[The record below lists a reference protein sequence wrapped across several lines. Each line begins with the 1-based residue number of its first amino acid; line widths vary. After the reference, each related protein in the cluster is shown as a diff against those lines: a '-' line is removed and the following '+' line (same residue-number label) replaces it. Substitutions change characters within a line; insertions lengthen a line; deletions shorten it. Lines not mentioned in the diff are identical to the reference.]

1 MNSRKLFNQGWSF
14 VKTSLAVDSPAE
26 LTFESVELPH
36 DWLIYNTE
44 DLYEHSIGWYKK
56 TFELNH
62 EVDHVSLQFDGV
74 YMDSSLYIN
83 GQFVGEWKY
92 GYSAFEHEITD
103 QLVDGENEILL
114 KVVYQS
120 PNSRWY
126 TGAGIY
132 RNVWLKTYGKNYI
145 ESDGIYISTKELDS
159 QWQVAVETELQ
170 LDEAVSLKH
179 ELFDQN
185 KKNTASVAEVYK
197 SQIDA
202 DFGLYKST
210 RDTFDSVTAKQNA
223 DAFALYKSQRDA
235 DDALAARISALE
247 TKQAVN
253 DAIDPW
259 RAKVLDMKINGVAG
273 ASQAAVALE
282 AERRCCADSKIV
294 NYVNSNFYPISVA
307 DVTVGTTATPRE
319 TFNPL
324 CSCCNNC

>member
-1 MNSRKLFNQGWSF
+1 M
-14 VKTSLAVDSPAE
+14 
-26 LTFESVELPH
+26 
-36 DWLIYNTE
+36 
-44 DLYEHSIGWYKK
+44 
-56 TFELNH
+56 
-62 EVDHVSLQFDGV
+62 
-74 YMDSSLYIN
+74 
-83 GQFVGEWKY
+83 
-92 GYSAFEHEITD
+92 
-103 QLVDGENEILL
+103 
-114 KVVYQS
+114 
-120 PNSRWY
+120 
-126 TGAGIY
+126 
-132 RNVWLKTYGKNYI
+132 
-145 ESDGIYISTKELDS
+145 
-159 QWQVAVETELQ
+159 
-170 LDEAVSLKH
+170 
-179 ELFDQN
+179 
-185 KKNTASVAEVYK
+185 
-197 SQIDA
+197 
-202 DFGLYKST
+202 YKST

-319 TFNPL
+319 TSNPL

>member
-1 MNSRKLFNQGWSF
+1 MEIIEKQ
-14 VKTSLAVDSPAE
+14 
-26 LTFESVELPH
+26 VEK
-36 DWLIYNTE
+36 I
-44 DLYEHSIGWYKK
+44 K
-56 TFELNH
+56 
-62 EVDHVSLQFDGV
+62 EVP
-74 YMDSSLYIN
+74 
-83 GQFVGEWKY
+83 Y
-92 GYSAFEHEITD
+92 GYWDNCGNHYGPYCNNYRGWNTSVQPFA
-103 QLVDGENEILL
+103 
-114 KVVYQS
+114 
-120 PNSRWY
+120 SRGVA
-126 TGAGIY
+126 GAGLGLGIAGTALGLLALS
-132 RNVWLKTYGKNYI
+132 RNGGFNLFGNNCNSTPENVNINTISGPGVGVPTTFQVWEKECEDALLAQKNLY
-145 ESDGIYISTKELDS
+145 DFALLQQNQRYTDR
-159 QWQVAVETELQ
+159 ETLNQ
-170 LDEAVSLKH
+170 
-179 ELFDQN
+179 ELFGI
-185 KKNTASVAEVYK
+185 YK

-307 DVTVGTTATPRE
+307 DVTVGTTSTPRE
-319 TFNPL
+319 PSNPL